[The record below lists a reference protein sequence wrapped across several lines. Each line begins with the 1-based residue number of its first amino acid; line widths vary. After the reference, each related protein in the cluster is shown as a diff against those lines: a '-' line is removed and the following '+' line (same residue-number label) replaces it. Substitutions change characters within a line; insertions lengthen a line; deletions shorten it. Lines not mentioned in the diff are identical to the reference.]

1 MRTEFQFRKV
11 EKSGRQMM
19 VRVASN
25 VNTLS
30 ATGLYSKIWLKKYV
44 LCYVTFATIE
54 KKH

>member
-1 MRTEFQFRKV
+1 
-11 EKSGRQMM
+11 M
-19 VRVASN
+19 VSVANN